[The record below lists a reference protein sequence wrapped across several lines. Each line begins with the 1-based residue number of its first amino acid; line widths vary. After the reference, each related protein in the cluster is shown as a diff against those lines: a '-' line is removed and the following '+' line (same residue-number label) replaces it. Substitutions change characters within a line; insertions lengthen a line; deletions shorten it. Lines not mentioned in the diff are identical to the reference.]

1 MSVSIDC
8 TGKSMGLP
16 SGSYWNQFYHLR
28 FSLTLAVIAMV
39 NGKEIRWED
48 GVLDKFS
55 RERFCYLLYWYT
67 MVPFSYSTT
76 SAPRHSRYPTL
87 SASLDAFISIKL
99 ICKNT

>member
-48 GVLDKFS
+48 GVLDK
-55 RERFCYLLYWYT
+55 
-67 MVPFSYSTT
+67 
-76 SAPRHSRYPTL
+76 
-87 SASLDAFISIKL
+87 
-99 ICKNT
+99 